1 MILYHGSKVIV
12 ERPDVVHSRKRVDF
26 GPGFYVTPLI
36 EQANGLCRRYVHD
49 GLDAFI
55 SKYRLDED
63 VFYDNQIKILK
74 FESYSEEW
82 LDFVF
87 SCRRGQD
94 KSDYD
99 IVSGGVANDK
109 VFDTVEL
116 YFGGLIEK
124 GEALKR
130 LKYEKPNFQI
140 CIRSQGV
147 LDRYLHFEGSEKI

>member
-12 ERPDVVHSRKRVDF
+12 ERPDVVHSRRRVDF
-26 GPGFYVTPLI
+26 GPGFYATPLI
-36 EQANGLCRRYVHD
+36 EQAKGLCRRYVHD

-63 VFYDNQIKILK
+63 VFYNNEIKILK
-74 FESYSEEW
+74 FDSYSEEW

-140 CIRSQGV
+140 CIRSQSV
-147 LDRYLHFEGSEKI
+147 LDRYLHFEGSEQI

>member
-1 MILYHGSKVIV
+1 MILYHGSMVVV
-12 ERPDVVHSRKRVDF
+12 EKPDVVHSRKRLDF
-26 GPGFYVTPLI
+26 GQGFYATPLI
-36 EQANGLCRRYVHD
+36 DQAKSLCRRYIYS
-49 GLDAFI
+49 GLAAYI
-55 SKYRLDED
+55 SKYQLDEE
-63 VFYDNQIKILK
+63 VFRNIKVRVLQ
-74 FESYSEEW
+74 FEAYSEEW

-99 IVSGGVANDK
+99 IVMGGVANDK

-124 GEALKR
+124 GKALKR

-140 CIRSQGV
+140 CIRSQEV
-147 LDRYLHFEGSEKI
+147 LDRYLHFEEGRQV

>member
-12 ERPDVVHSRKRVDF
+12 ERPDVVHSRRRVDF
-26 GPGFYVTPLI
+26 
-36 EQANGLCRRYVHD
+36 
-49 GLDAFI
+49 
-55 SKYRLDED
+55 
-63 VFYDNQIKILK
+63 VFT
-74 FESYSEEW
+74 
-82 LDFVF
+82 
-87 SCRRGQD
+87 CRRGQD

-140 CIRSQGV
+140 CIRSQSV
-147 LDRYLHFEGSEKI
+147 LDRYLHFEGSEQI